1 MSISH
6 RKSRLTASYSFRIV
20 NSILAITDNDD
31 GQGAS
36 VTNAV
41 QSVLTEIAGQ
51 LKAPFPSMVIYR
63 DSSGMWDGIRH
74 EGGQFKGFYPIRE
87 ANLDRALTIAASKA
101 RS

>member
-1 MSISH
+1 MSISY
-6 RKSRLTASYSFRIV
+6 RKSHLTASYSFKII
-20 NSILAITDNDD
+20 NGILAITDNDD
-31 GQGAS
+31 GQCAS

-51 LKAPFPSMVIYR
+51 LKAPFSSIVIYR

-87 ANLDRALTIAASKA
+87 TDLTVP
-101 RS
+101 